1 MSTLINIA
9 STNPYTPTGGLYVQ
23 TDINTP
29 VTPAT
34 GSGTLIGGG
43 LGSLSVPANGFQ
55 VGDSFHVVMSCY
67 INCVN
72 NEDIEIEVLANA
84 NLLGTTG
91 VITLPQITAGKLEFE
106 IDFTIRKLGTATNA
120 EIVSAGTLHY
130 IKDAATSFEG
140 ATFSTFNNTT
150 FDTTVLNT
158 LDIRATWI
166 GLDPGNIVYSNLFV
180 LSKTY

>member
-23 TDINTP
+23 TDTNVP

-34 GSGTLIGGG
+34 SPGSIIGLG

-55 VGDSFHVVMSCY
+55 VGDSFHVTMSCY
-67 INCVN
+67 INCAN
-72 NEDIEIEVLANA
+72 NQDFQIDVQTNG
-84 NLLGTTG
+84 NTLGTTG
-91 VITLPQITAGKLEFE
+91 VITLPQITAGSLELE
-106 IDFTIRKLGTATNA
+106 IDFTIIKLGTATNA
-120 EIVSAGTLHY
+120 EIVSAGVLTY
-130 IKDAATSFEG
+130 IKDSSSAFEG
-140 ATFSTFNNTT
+140 ATFSTRNNTT

-158 LDIRATWI
+158 LDIKATWI
-166 GLDPGNIVYSNLFV
+166 GADPSNSIYTNLFV